1 MGRCA
6 TGYSSVVLGW
16 DDAVLQAVVQFG
28 AAVYGKTGAAGG
40 VDGCNEFNSGFFHQ
54 WDSSKDALNGR

>member
-6 TGYSSVVLGW
+6 IGCSG
-16 DDAVLQAVVQFG
+16 DDAVLHAVVQFG
-28 AAVYGKTGAAGG
+28 AAVYGKARPAGG
-40 VDGCNEFNSGFFHQ
+40 VDGSNQIDSGLFHQ